1 MASVSGGAFVIG
13 RQKVV
18 SIFLELLH
26 DLHCLGLLEMKVKNR
41 SRHEKISI
49 IFIKEK
55 KKKSPFQFS
64 KISVLAYSSLISR
77 IVVKIFYNS
86 VGWCLACPVR

>member
-1 MASVSGGAFVIG
+1 MIG
-13 RQKVV
+13 RQKIV

-26 DLHCLGLLEMKVKNR
+26 DLHCLGLLEMKVRNR

-55 KKKSPFQFS
+55 KKPF
-64 KISVLAYSSLISR
+64 SL
-77 IVVKIFYNS
+77 
-86 VGWCLACPVR
+86 

>member
-13 RQKVV
+13 RQKIV

-26 DLHCLGLLEMKVKNR
+26 DLHCLGLLEMKVRNR

-55 KKKSPFQFS
+55 KKSPFHFS
-64 KISVLAYSSLISR
+64 KISVLAYNSLISG

-86 VGWCLACPVR
+86 VGWCLACPMR

>member
-13 RQKVV
+13 RQKIV

-26 DLHCLGLLEMKVKNR
+26 DLHCLGLLEVKVKNR

-55 KKKSPFQFS
+55 KKKALFTLARYLCWH
-64 KISVLAYSSLISR
+64 IVL
-77 IVVKIFYNS
+77 
-86 VGWCLACPVR
+86 

>member
-1 MASVSGGAFVIG
+1 MASVFGGAFVIG

-55 KKKSPFQFS
+55 KKKALFS
-64 KISVLAYSSLISR
+64 LARYLCWHIVL
-77 IVVKIFYNS
+77 
-86 VGWCLACPVR
+86 

>member
-13 RQKVV
+13 RQKIV

-26 DLHCLGLLEMKVKNR
+26 DLHCLGLLEVKVKNR

-49 IFIKEK
+49 IFIET
-55 KKKSPFQFS
+55 
-64 KISVLAYSSLISR
+64 
-77 IVVKIFYNS
+77 
-86 VGWCLACPVR
+86 

>member
-1 MASVSGGAFVIG
+1 MGDKKI
-13 RQKVV
+13 V

-55 KKKSPFQFS
+55 KKSPFHFS

-86 VGWCLACPVR
+86 VGWCLACPMR

>member
-1 MASVSGGAFVIG
+1 MIG
-13 RQKVV
+13 RQKIV

-26 DLHCLGLLEMKVKNR
+26 DLHCLGLLEMKVRNR

-55 KKKSPFQFS
+55 KKKPF
-64 KISVLAYSSLISR
+64 SL
-77 IVVKIFYNS
+77 
-86 VGWCLACPVR
+86 

>member
-13 RQKVV
+13 RQKIV

-55 KKKSPFQFS
+55 KKALFTLARYLCWH
-64 KISVLAYSSLISR
+64 IVL
-77 IVVKIFYNS
+77 
-86 VGWCLACPVR
+86 

>member
-13 RQKVV
+13 RQKIV

-55 KKKSPFQFS
+55 KKPF
-64 KISVLAYSSLISR
+64 SL
-77 IVVKIFYNS
+77 
-86 VGWCLACPVR
+86 